1 MELLSCFSML
11 IPILPKFSLM
21 VNQRI
26 NELLSGSCF
35 TRGFW
40 TISAWAMSMP
50 MVLQEEGRK
59 MTWWILTQDSPIKSF
74 AKQSIRFYALSLLYG
89 SRFTHLRHQKISARV
104 PGTDVPNSSSCQALP
119 SGLNSSPSS
128 MTTATVTPV
137 SQAAVKAAPVTPATH
152 VTPGTAA
159 PVTPGQGVKRSRSNE
174 KGGKSG
180 DTAAT
185 WTGRREWT
193 RESWLDAQ
201 VLIGLYRF
209 ECVHTHTLCYRTYFR

>member
-1 MELLSCFSML
+1 
-11 IPILPKFSLM
+11 M
-21 VNQRI
+21 VNQRV

-35 TRGFW
+35 TRGFL

-59 MTWWILTQDSPIKSF
+59 MTWWILTQDSPFKSF
-74 AKQSIRFYALSLLYG
+74 AKQSARFYALSLLYG
-89 SRFTHLRHQKISARV
+89 SRFTHLRHQNLSSF

-152 VTPGTAA
+152 VTPETAA

-174 KGGKSG
+174 KGAGKSG
-180 DTAAT
+180 DNAAT
-185 WTGRREWT
+185 WTGRRERMT
-193 RESWLDAQ
+193 RESCLDAR
-201 VLIGLYRF
+201 VVF
-209 ECVHTHTLCYRTYFR
+209 W